1 MEKPYEWE
9 RESGSKN
16 FSIKHSIGSP
26 SRTILLML
34 VILLVL
40 LGAGNVRPKDQEQDH
55 DQDQEFLGARRC
67 NQ

>member
-26 SRTILLML
+26 SRTILLVL
-34 VILLVL
+34 VIV
-40 LGAGNVRPKDQEQDH
+40 GAGNVH
-55 DQDQEFLGARRC
+55 
-67 NQ
+67 

>member
-26 SRTILLML
+26 SRTILLLL
-34 VILLVL
+34 VIVLVL
-40 LGAGNVRPKDQEQDH
+40 LGAGDVHSKDQEQ
-55 DQDQEFLGARRC
+55 E
-67 NQ
+67 